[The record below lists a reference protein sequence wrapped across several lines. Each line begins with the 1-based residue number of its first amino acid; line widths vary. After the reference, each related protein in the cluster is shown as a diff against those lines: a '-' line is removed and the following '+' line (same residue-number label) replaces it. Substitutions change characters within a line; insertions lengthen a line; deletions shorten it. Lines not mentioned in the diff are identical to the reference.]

1 MSSLRTACL
10 SALASLVLAACA
22 GGNPIRNYDKEMAV
36 TVQQVKQGHAAAAL
50 AELEKNNQPGM
61 LQKDKDIL
69 YYFEKGQLLSLDS
82 QYADAQ
88 KSWLAADEMVSQ
100 WENDYRTDPARIM
113 GEVGSFLINDK
124 TRRYEGQDYEK
135 VMLSVDLM
143 LAEIMQ
149 GKYDAARVEMK
160 KTVERETLI
169 GEYREKEYDSL
180 QEKAKTLDITNTL
193 GDLQGYPMAS
203 LDSPEVTA
211 LKNGYQ
217 NAFAHYLAGFY
228 FEAAGEDS
236 LAAPGYRNAV
246 ALAPNSALAQA
257 GLANLEGGRRLRPGA
272 GEADVLFVIES
283 GFAPSWKSTT
293 IPIPVMTKGK
303 KAGVGQVLTHS
314 VIIPLSFPTIVASGK
329 TYVPAELQV
338 GGKVLPVDTLVNID
352 AMARRQLKDQFPG
365 ILLRTVIRGALK
377 AEAQKGLNSTG
388 VIGATVGKV
397 AATLTEQ
404 ADDRSWRTLPERIAV
419 ARAILPQGEN
429 LLEFRTASGA
439 AFRTRVT
446 VGSRFS
452 IIPIRLTGGPV
463 LVGTP
468 SVLGDLPVPAVAEAA
483 PVVAP
488 VATPARQP
496 AGKRHGKGTAKE
508 ARAAGATKARGE
520 I

>member
-1 MSSLRTACL
+1 MPIFRTACL
-10 SALASLVLAACA
+10 PLVASLMLAACA

-36 TVQQVKQGHAAAAL
+36 TVQQVRKGDTAAAL

-82 QYADAQ
+82 KYAEAQ

-100 WENDYRTDPARIM
+100 WENEYRADPGKIL

-124 TRRYEGQDYEK
+124 TRRYDGQDYEK

-149 GKYDAARVEMK
+149 GKYDDARVEMK

-193 GDLQGYPMAS
+193 GDLKGYPMAA
-203 LDSPEVTA
+203 LDAPDVTA

-246 ALAPNSALAQA
+246 ALAPGSALAQA
-257 GLANLEGGRRLRPGA
+257 GLANLEGGRKVRPGTN
-272 GEADVLFVIES
+272 EADVLFVIES
-283 GFAPSWKSTT
+283 GFAPEWKSIT
-293 IPIPVMTKGK
+293 IPIPVITKK
-303 KAGVGQVLTHS
+303 KMATPGQALKNS
-314 VIIPLSFPTIVASGK
+314 VIIPLSFPTIVETSKG
-329 TYVPAELQV
+329 YVPAELQV
-338 GGKVLPVDTLVNID
+338 GGKVLPVDTLVNVD

-377 AEAQKGLNSTG
+377 AEAQRGLNSTG
-388 VIGATVGKV
+388 VIGATLGKV

-404 ADDRSWRTLPERIAV
+404 ADDRSWRTLPARIAV

-429 LLEFRTASGA
+429 LLEFRTESGA
-439 AFRTRVT
+439 PFQVKVT

-452 IIPIRLTGGPV
+452 IIPIRLAGGPV

-468 SVLGDLPVPAVAEAA
+468 SVPGNLPAPAIAEAA
-483 PVVAP
+483 PVIVPAASPAP
-488 VATPARQP
+488 QP
-496 AGKRHGKGTAKE
+496 AGKRHAKRTSRE
-508 ARAAGATKARGE
+508 ARAHTAGKGE